1 MEVWK
6 TGGGETNHKRV
17 WENQVRQQMKES
29 FKMERD
35 QALRRVEKKT
45 DRRVNFVLT
54 HSGYLPNVNKILKRH
69 EHYLKGDD
77 MAPYITDLPRLSL
90 RRGKNIGDLVVNAK
104 IREKKGGSG
113 SCGNRCILCRYMKE
127 TDTVKDK
134 DGKGM
139 KLESKMDCR
148 TVGAIYGMHCKKCNK
163 VVYVGKTK
171 NRIMERFNRHRADLK
186 TADESKPAFHF
197 RKDGHKEED
206 MEVIGLEHVPGA
218 DDVYRIARERW
229 WMSRMGTLEEE
240 NRKR

>member
-1 MEVWK
+1 
-6 TGGGETNHKRV
+6 
-17 WENQVRQQMKES
+17 MKES

-69 EHYLKGDD
+69 EHYLKEDD
-77 MAPYITDLPRLSL
+77 TAPYITDLPRLSL

-113 SCGNRCILCRYMKE
+113 PCGKRCKLCRYMKE

-134 DGKGM
+134 DGKDM

-171 NRIMERFNRHRADLK
+171 NRIMERFNGHRADLK
-186 TADESKPAFHF
+186 MADESKPAFHF
-197 RKDGHKEED
+197 KKDGHKEED
-206 MEVIGLEHVPGA
+206 MEVIGLEHVPGT